1 MNSNNVKWKI
11 FIVGHKKI
19 YDDLM
24 LNDGRFNNDNYC
36 FLNVG
41 QADKLENSDRYC
53 CMNQKDLVNYKSIGK
68 FWAESEGI
76 YNIWRS
82 GIYKNLDYV
91 GFLHYDIEFRLEKS
105 FFIGKRTNITE
116 RIERYICGKKR
127 AHISFATYR
136 PKLDYAQKIMADIT
150 RPNELTGDGR
160 NCYDYI
166 IEDYNVY
173 FKTSYTLDDFFH
185 HKYINLCSCFL
196 IDTKT
201 YDKMML
207 FFDWLVSSHKLDIFD
222 TEHKY
227 RLQGGLAE
235 RYFGVFLLFE
245 YSKMLNLSL
254 VHQYDRG
261 WK

>member
-1 MNSNNVKWKI
+1 MNSNDVKWKI
-11 FIVGHKKI
+11 YIIGHKKI
-19 YDDLM
+19 HDDLM
-24 LNDGRFNNDNYC
+24 AGDDKFNNDNYC

-41 QADKLENSDRYC
+41 QLDKLDNSSQYC
-53 CMNQKDLVNYKSIGK
+53 CLNQKDLVNYIPIGK

-82 GIYKNLDYV
+82 GIYKNLDYI
-91 GFLHYDIEFRLEKS
+91 GFLHYDIEFCLERRIL
-105 FFIGKRTNITE
+105 IGKKKNITE
-116 RIERYICGKKR
+116 RIERYIRGKER
-127 AHISFATYR
+127 AHISFATYT
-136 PKLDYAQKIMADIT
+136 PKLDYAQKIMADVT

-166 IEDYNVY
+166 IEDYNAY
-173 FKTSYTLDDFFH
+173 FETSYTLEDFFR

-196 IDTKT
+196 IDIKA
-201 YDKMML
+201 YEKMMD
-207 FFDWLVSSHKLDIFD
+207 FFDWLVNSHKLDVFD

-245 YSKMLNLSL
+245 YTNMLNLSL

-261 WK
+261 CK